1 LIQPAR
7 FRQLD
12 VHALLASREEPYARV
27 RQVIAGLKPHQGVA
41 VDARLLP
48 RKGWAALI
56 KQVLRSGSAL
66 LSQVWLRNEET
77 FIERARPR

>member
-1 LIQPAR
+1 M
-7 FRQLD
+7 
-12 VHALLASREEPYARV
+12 HALLASREEPYARV